1 MGFEFP
7 PAVLPPTILRS
18 PYGPKQAVCVKQL
31 TSMTEGGTNMILKNP
46 RHEKFCQ
53 LVASGMKPADAYVS
67 LGYSANGAAPSANNL
82 LKRADVAERVREL
95 KELAAQSAVARL
107 ELKREWVLEQLVDNV
122 RKCKQDVAVLDRNG
136 QPTGVYTFQ
145 AAAANRALELIG
157 KELGM
162 FVDRSH
168 TKPTRIEDLTDE
180 MLDAMI
186 AAAKAEDDEHE
197 QPDETVQ

>member
-1 MGFEFP
+1 
-7 PAVLPPTILRS
+7 
-18 PYGPKQAVCVKQL
+18 
-31 TSMTEGGTNMILKNP
+31 MILKNP